1 VPLTPLRAK
10 CGTGV
15 AEAVEVIDGHW
26 VMVGDPRATF
36 FRDLARGG
44 CNRRNLADEQLP
56 TMRVG
61 LGFFKELSGPR
72 LAPSRDV
79 CV

>member
-1 VPLTPLRAK
+1 VPLFLEIWHSA
-10 CGTGV
+10 
-15 AEAVEVIDGHW
+15 
-26 VMVGDPRATF
+26 
-36 FRDLARGG
+36 
-44 CNRRNLADEQLP
+44 
-56 TMRVG
+56 G